1 MLEALCFHAQQAAE
15 KAIKAVLVVRGITP
29 PRTHNIG
36 TLLDLIPTDIA
47 QPDNLREAAALT
59 DFAVMSRY
67 PGVAEPIG
75 DAEYREALQLAEAVG
90 SWTEQMIAGTERAP

>member
-1 MLEALCFHAQQAAE
+1 
-15 KAIKAVLVVRGITP
+15 V
-29 PRTHNIG
+29 THNIG

-47 QPDNLREAAALT
+47 QPDDLRDGAALT

-75 DAEYREALQLAEAVG
+75 DEEYHEALRLAEAVVC
-90 SWTEQMIAGTERAP
+90 WTEQIIAGTERTS